1 MGNESLV
8 EACSYVGGS
17 VANVI
22 LTASGFS
29 PPLPETPQREDAPMA
44 EQVPFPKTLFSK
56 DEQQN
61 PVTDSVT
68 GEVLCGSRAF
78 QSQAEVDAAGGNAVW
93 HETPATGSRGPAAPA
108 GGAARPAPWNRPAPA
123 DHGPPASAASA

>member
-1 MGNESLV
+1 
-8 EACSYVGGS
+8 
-17 VANVI
+17 
-22 LTASGFS
+22 
-29 PPLPETPQREDAPMA
+29 MA
-44 EQVPFPKTLFSK
+44 EQAHWPKTLFSK

-93 HETPATGSRGPAAPA
+93 HETPQQERAAAQPRAGRAAAGARQQPPPRGVS
-108 GGAARPAPWNRPAPA
+108 RPAQTADSAPDPEDEDEGRPTPSV
-123 DHGPPASAASA
+123 PRRR